1 MCIIFNVPQDRV
13 EPTST
18 LLLNVPVET
27 ARGEIQQ
34 HQLIYLNKIE
44 SGPTYT
50 EANWL
55 SPEVV
60 KLLNDHAP
68 SRLARPARPARPA
81 LMVVPIPNKHGMAEA
96 DFCLFNVPNSA
107 AVSLRAELDDMNKPY
122 TPPPPPKPHYGDR
135 FSVSMESW
143 CAKDCGVREILTVQ
157 RVGSYEI
164 AVAPSLADLETR
176 APWHALGFGSAEAE
190 HVEAILA
197 DMRQKYAAGFAFV
210 IAKATEAAA
219 DIDGGFGLIYR
230 DAEAFFPT
238 SHEVTR
244 SGRAHMDVDCIG
256 LGVVIRPDSIGTD
269 ANPPARF
276 TLTNARTQ
284 GWPSS
289 STLHMDRAAADNGA
303 TCILR
308 GEDGQTPTLPGRFS
322 HLLAMLA
329 ALPRQGAPGE
339 LHGRKRFRHCPV
351 RLATSLRLSGNHPNG
366 DLKGRPATATDD
378 AAVARLLADFD
389 AWHEMRGGTVNLYR
403 STLEPDPGSKLDL
416 ALALLAQELA
426 CTPAGASAER
436 ETEVPAFHLNLDLVG
451 VTLDDAA
458 YASKDGPGTPSA
470 WLPTPLSSD
479 GGHGH
484 DCAEDADI
492 AARRTRRTRQLLD
505 HKFEQDTKGT
515 TYLRISARAG
525 PWQSLECRTVGGE
538 LPQAVVSGGGSKDS
552 KDPRRIVVANY
563 SWPSSGGSG
572 YGFDVQTWLRTD
584 DWFIGRDGWL
594 HISNRDRLPP
604 GYYGEDADDRAVF
617 GPYGMN
623 PRTMAITWPQPRKL
637 EILDD
642 DLHPAA
648 EPEHQVERRLLL
660 DLAGP
665 FWGSLVVERED
676 HTVRIVGRNRL
687 PPDYYDELMSGI
699 VA

>member
-1 MCIIFNVPQDRV
+1 MCIIFNVPEDRV
-13 EPTST
+13 EPNST

-27 ARGEIQQ
+27 GQGDIQQ

-44 SGPTYT
+44 SGP
-50 EANWL
+50 
-55 SPEVV
+55 SI
-60 KLLNDHAP
+60 NDYAP
-68 SRLARPARPARPA
+68 SRPARPARPA

-122 TPPPPPKPHYGDR
+122 TPPPPPEPRYGDP
-135 FSVSMESW
+135 FSASMRSCNFSKW
-143 CAKDCGVREILTVQ
+143 GVREILKVQ

-176 APWHALGFGSAEAE
+176 APWHALGFGSAEAG
-190 HVEAILA
+190 HIEAILT

-238 SHEVTR
+238 SHEVTP

-389 AWHEMRGGTVNLYR
+389 AWHEMRGGTVNPYR
-403 STLEPDPGSKLDL
+403 STLEPNPGSKLDL

-426 CTPAGASAER
+426 CTPAGAYAEG

-451 VTLDDAA
+451 VTLDNAA
-458 YASKDGPGTPSA
+458 YTSKDDPGTSSV
-470 WLPTPLSSD
+470 WLPTPLPSD
-479 GGHGH
+479 GGHG
-484 DCAEDADI
+484 DRAEDADI
-492 AARRTRRTRQLLD
+492 AAGRTRRTRQLLD
-505 HKFEQDTKGT
+505 HKFEQDTHGT

-538 LPQAVVSGGGSKDS
+538 LPHAVASGGGS
-552 KDPRRIVVANY
+552 KDPRRIVVADY
-563 SWPSSGGSG
+563 AWPSWG
-572 YGFDVQTWLRTD
+572 YGFVFDVQAWLRTD

-594 HISNRDRLPP
+594 HISDRDRLPP

-617 GPYGMN
+617 GPYSTN
-623 PRTMAITWPQPRKL
+623 PRTVAITWPRPRKL
-637 EILDD
+637 EDLGGQKLDSSPST
-642 DLHPAA
+642 PAPVREGLLA
-648 EPEHQVERRLLL
+648 CFTEMIVRVAAADRGPE
-660 DLAGP
+660 

-676 HTVRIVGRNRL
+676 HTLRIVGRNRL
-687 PPDYYDELMSGI
+687 PLDYYDELMSGT